1 MRATLASQPRPLPR
15 RRAIVAVAVAAITID
30 TALLGLIAPLLP
42 DIERRTGAS
51 EWALGASFAA
61 YAVPIVLLS
70 LPLGRLADSR
80 GRRELRDRRIAAGGR
95 GLRGDRRLRITLPS

>member
-1 MRATLASQPRPLPR
+1 MRATQASQSRPLPR
-15 RRAIVAVAVAAITID
+15 RRAIVAVAVAAVTID

-42 DIERRTGAS
+42 EIERRTGAS

-70 LPLGRLADSR
+70 LPLGRLADP
-80 GRRELRDRRIAAGGR
+80 
-95 GLRGDRRLRITLPS
+95 TP